1 MHFVAPSSLQKCVS
15 QYIMFDKK
23 NNLKHETWKNMKTF
37 KKNISEKTYT
47 HMHHHR
53 SSGINITQFPL
64 TLVKYNKD
72 CMYKYLQYNFNNYYN
87 SKYISEY
94 DISSNIN
101 TIFKNC
107 VLNIIRKCN

>member
-47 HMHHHR
+47 HMHH
-53 SSGINITQFPL
+53 IEAVVFNITQFPL

-72 CMYKYLQYNFNNYYN
+72 CTNIYNA
-87 SKYISEY
+87 IL
-94 DISSNIN
+94 
-101 TIFKNC
+101 TIT
-107 VLNIIRKCN
+107 IIQSTY